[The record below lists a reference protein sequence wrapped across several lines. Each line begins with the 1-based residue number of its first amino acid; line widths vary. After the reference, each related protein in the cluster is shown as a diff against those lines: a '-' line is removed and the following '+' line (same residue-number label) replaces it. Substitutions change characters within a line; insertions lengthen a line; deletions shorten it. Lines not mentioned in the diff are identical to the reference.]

1 MAYDISY
8 EELQEVEYDVI
19 IYFDPHWEKIY
30 YKDEKKLYRK
40 KPVEINLLTERT
52 FEEKILN
59 WKSLYENKIIKNYLV
74 PKIKRQEENL
84 DLQKRILWNFFTY
97 NKKLKQ
103 NQGGREWSVILI
115 TEL

>member
-1 MAYDISY
+1 MYSREYKDKSVFVIAYDISY

-30 YKDEKKLYRK
+30 YKVEKKLYRK

-59 WKSLYENKIIKNYLV
+59 WKYLCENKIIKNYLV
-74 PKIKRQEENL
+74 PKNEDTRRKPR
-84 DLQKRILWNFFTY
+84 FT
-97 NKKLKQ
+97 K
-103 NQGGREWSVILI
+103 EDFM
-115 TEL
+115 ELLYI